1 MTVLVTGG
9 AGFIGSHFIERH
21 LAAAPDARVVCLD
34 DFNAYYDPALK
45 RANAAALAADERV
58 TIVDGSFVNA
68 ALVRELFAGHDVRQV
83 VHLGGYAGVRASMAM
98 PLEYEET
105 NVRGTLVLLEAAR
118 RHPLERFLLVSSST
132 VYGAGS
138 AVPFQ
143 EDAPLGIPLSPYG
156 VTKRAAELLALHY
169 HRVHGVPAVCLR
181 PFSVYGPR
189 IRPDLAMHV
198 FATAITRGEPIPLF
212 GDGTYQRD
220 FTHVSDICAGLSSAL
235 AAEDAVGEAINLGH
249 HQPVAV
255 NELVTL
261 LERELGRKAIVDRR
275 PAFAGDMPLTCAD
288 LGKARRLLGY
298 APRVSLADG
307 VHDFVAW
314 FRRKVSQAVHTD
326 EADLPG
332 AAARRYF
339 SPISSATDGS
349 IDSAQISY
357 PCGLKCNRSG
367 MISRVSVPSSVRN
380 LGPMSR

>member
-1 MTVLVTGG
+1 
-9 AGFIGSHFIERH
+9 
-21 LAAAPDARVVCLD
+21 
-34 DFNAYYDPALK
+34 
-45 RANAAALAADERV
+45 
-58 TIVDGSFVNA
+58 
-68 ALVRELFAGHDVRQV
+68 
-83 VHLGGYAGVRASMAM
+83 MA
-98 PLEYEET
+98 T
-105 NVRGTLVLLEAAR
+105 
-118 RHPLERFLLVSSST
+118 
-132 VYGAGS
+132 GS

-314 FRRKVSQAVHTD
+314 FRAK
-326 EADLPG
+326 L
-332 AAARRYF
+332 ARQFTRTK
-339 SPISSATDGS
+339 PICLVPPLGVTSRPSARPRTARSTRPRFHIPAGSSATGR
-349 IDSAQISY
+349 A
-357 PCGLKCNRSG
+357 
-367 MISRVSVPSSVRN
+367 
-380 LGPMSR
+380 